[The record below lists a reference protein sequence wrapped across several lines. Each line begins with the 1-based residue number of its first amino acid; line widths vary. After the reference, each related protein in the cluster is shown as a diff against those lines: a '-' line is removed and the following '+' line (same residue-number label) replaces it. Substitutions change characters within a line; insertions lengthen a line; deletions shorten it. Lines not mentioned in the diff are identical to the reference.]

1 VGFHILAFG
10 DWPERIKAD
19 KFKVAPLAFT
29 YAHSRALKYD
39 EFSSPRPGDSMMNRR
54 NARRVLIC
62 CALALLSACSRDPK
76 TRKQKY
82 FSSGE
87 KYFGEARYHEA
98 VIQYSNAVQIDP
110 RFADAHAKLA
120 QAYLKLGDSSH
131 AFQEL
136 NRTVELAPNNY
147 RAQIDLTNLLISV
160 RNPDGSPVPDML
172 QQAKTHLDLLSK
184 EQPDNAET
192 HAAWANYYAAI
203 NDLATATQEMQ
214 HAIKLDPNRAD
225 SYLMLALLQQRSN
238 APDQAEA
245 SFKKAIEVDP
255 KNLNAQLALGGFY
268 QAHNRLPEAEQQ
280 FRRSIEID
288 PKVAAPRAVLVR
300 LLMQQGKKDETE
312 SLLKQ
317 TKKDLP
323 DNPES
328 YRMLGDFYFA
338 LGDLDKA
345 LAEYTS
351 LYSDHPK
358 DTQVKKNYIQIL
370 ILKNRL
376 DEAARLNDE
385 ILKSS
390 PHDADALVAKG
401 ELQIRQNNAPGAI
414 ESLQEAL
421 RNDSENAF
429 AHYQLGVA
437 FSQQNDSHRAE
448 AEWRE
453 AVRIRP
459 DLTDAQRAL
468 ASLEIGRN
476 DTEAVLQT
484 AQQIIATQP
493 YLPDGYILKAIAE
506 VSRQKFTDAQH
517 DAEQAQQIAPDSAAP
532 YVQLGNIQ
540 FAQKHL
546 AEAAKHYQEAL
557 EKDRSST
564 EALSGLMNS
573 YMAGKQVD
581 NAIAAANTQIAQ
593 VSNSTNFY
601 DLLGTALLNGKKE
614 YPGAEAAFR
623 KAIELDSHNTD
634 AVEKLGKT
642 EIQKGAPDQALA
654 LYLQAAKDN
663 PKEVRFNILAGE
675 IYEAQQN
682 WDQAKAMYQQAL
694 NVSPENPLA
703 SNNLAYVMLQHGGNV
718 DVAMNLAQTAR
729 RAMPDNPSAADTLGW
744 AYFHKGSYGDAI
756 RQFQEALRLNQKSGA
771 PDDAVVHYHLGLA
784 YQKANQIAL
793 ARQQMEKAVQLA
805 PDNTDARKALSE
817 LHG

>member
-1 VGFHILAFG
+1 
-10 DWPERIKAD
+10 
-19 KFKVAPLAFT
+19 
-29 YAHSRALKYD
+29 
-39 EFSSPRPGDSMMNRR
+39 MMSNR
-54 NARRVLIC
+54 NALRVLML
-62 CALALLSACSRDPK
+62 CALSLLASCSRDPNV
-76 TRKQKY
+76 RKQKY
-82 FSSGE
+82 FDSGE
-87 KYFGEARYHEA
+87 KYFAEGRYREAI
-98 VIQYSNAVQIDP
+98 IQYSNAVQIDP
-110 RFADAHAKLA
+110 RFVGAHAQLA
-120 QAYLKLGDSSH
+120 QAYLKIGDSSH

-172 QQAKTHLDLLSK
+172 QQAKTHLDLLGK

-192 HAAWANYYAAI
+192 HAAWANYDSAL
-203 NDLATATQEMQ
+203 NDLNTATQEMER
-214 HAIKLDPNRAD
+214 AIKLAPNRSD

-238 APDQAEA
+238 RPDQAEA

-280 FRRSIEID
+280 FRRAIEIE
-288 PKVAAPRAVLVR
+288 PKVAAPRAVLVQ

-312 SLLKQ
+312 SFLKQ

-323 DNPES
+323 DNPDS

-338 LGDLDKA
+338 VGDLDKA

-351 LYSDHPK
+351 LYGEHPK
-358 DTQVKKNYIQIL
+358 DAQVRKNYIQIL
-370 ILKNRL
+370 ILKNHL
-376 DEAARLNDE
+376 DEAAKLNDE
-385 ILKSS
+385 ILKAS

-401 ELQIRQNNAPGAI
+401 ELQLRRNHPTGAI

-437 FSQQNDSHRAE
+437 YAQQNDSTRAE
-448 AEWRE
+448 SEWRE

-459 DLTDAQRAL
+459 DLTDAQRSL
-468 ASLEIGRN
+468 AALEIGRN

-484 AQQIIATQP
+484 AQQIISTQP
-493 YLPDGYILKAIAE
+493 YLPDGYILKAIEE

-517 DAEQAQQIAPDSAAP
+517 DAEQAQQIAPDSAGP

-546 AEAAKHYQEAL
+546 ADAAKFYQQAL
-557 EKDRSST
+557 EKDPSST

-573 YMAGKQVD
+573 YMAEKQPD
-581 NAIAAANTQIAQ
+581 NAIAAANAQIAK
-593 VSNSTNFY
+593 VPNSTNFY
-601 DLLGTALLNGKKE
+601 DLMGTALLNGKKDL
-614 YPGAEAAFR
+614 PNAEAAFR
-623 KAIELDSHNTD
+623 KAIELDRSNAD
-634 AVEKLGKT
+634 AIEKLGRIQ
-642 EIQKGAPDQALA
+642 IQKGAPDQALA

-663 PKEVRFNILAGE
+663 PKEIRFDILAGE

-703 SNNLAYVMLQHGGNV
+703 SNNLAYVMLQQGGNV

-729 RAMPDNPSAADTLGW
+729 RAMPDNANAADTLGW
-744 AYFHKGSYGDAI
+744 AFYHKGSYNDAI

-771 PDDAVVHYHLGLA
+771 PDDAVLHLHLGLA
-784 YQKANQIAL
+784 YEKANQTAL
-793 ARQQMEKAVQLA
+793 ARQQLERAVKLS
-805 PDNTDARKALSE
+805 PDNADAKKALSE

>member
-1 VGFHILAFG
+1 MMSRP
-10 DWPERIKAD
+10 PEEPMKKHRTS
-19 KFKVAPLAFT
+19 L
-29 YAHSRALKYD
+29 
-39 EFSSPRPGDSMMNRR
+39 
-54 NARRVLIC
+54 RVLILC
-62 CALALLSACSRDPK
+62 SLALLAGCSRDPNV
-76 TRKQKY
+76 RKQKY
-82 FSSGE
+82 FSSGD
-87 KYFGEARYHEA
+87 KYFSEARYREG

-110 RFADAHAKLA
+110 RFAEAHAKLA

-136 NRTVELAPNNY
+136 NRTVELAPSNY

-192 HAAWANYYAAI
+192 HAAWANYYSAQ
-203 NDLATATQEMQ
+203 NDLSTATQEMQ
-214 HAIKLDPNRAD
+214 RAIKLDPNRSD

-238 APDQAEA
+238 QPDQAEA

-268 QAHNRLPEAEQQ
+268 QVHNRLPEAEQQ
-280 FRRSIEID
+280 FRRAIEID
-288 PKVAAPRAVLVR
+288 PKTAAPRSVLVR

-312 SLLKQ
+312 SFLKQ

-338 LGDLDKA
+338 LGDLDKT

-351 LYSDHPK
+351 LYNEHHK

-376 DEAARLNDE
+376 DEAAKLNDE
-385 ILKSS
+385 ILKAS
-390 PHDADALVAKG
+390 PHDVDALVARG
-401 ELQIRQNNAPGAI
+401 ELQLRQNNAAGAI

-437 FSQQNDSHRAE
+437 FAQQNDSHRAE
-448 AEWRE
+448 SEWRE

-468 ASLEIGRN
+468 ASLELGRN
-476 DTEAVLQT
+476 DIDAVFQT

-506 VSRQKFTDAQH
+506 VSRQKFADAQH
-517 DAEQAQQIAPDSAAP
+517 DAEEALRIAPDNSAP

-546 AEAAKHYQEAL
+546 ADAAKFYQQASA
-557 EKDRSST
+557 KDPSST
-564 EALSGLMNS
+564 EGLSGLMNT

-581 NAIAAANTQIAQ
+581 NAIAAAKAQIAK
-593 VSNSTNFY
+593 VPNSTNFY
-601 DLLGTALLNGKKE
+601 DLLGTALLNGKKDL
-614 YPGAEAAFR
+614 PGAEAAFR
-623 KAIELDSHNTD
+623 KALELDRTNAD
-634 AVEKLGKT
+634 ALEKLGKV
-642 EIQKGAPDQALA
+642 EVQQGHPDQALA
-654 LYLQAAKDN
+654 LYQRSVKEN
-663 PKEVRFNILAGE
+663 PGEVRFCILTGE
-675 IYEAQQN
+675 LFEAQQN

-694 NVSPENPLA
+694 NISPDNPLA
-703 SNNLAYVMLQHGGNV
+703 SNNLAYMMLQQGGNV
-718 DVAMNLAQTAR
+718 DIAMNLAQTAR
-729 RAMPDNPSAADTLGW
+729 RAMPDNPNAADTLGW
-744 AYFHKGSYGDAI
+744 AYYHKGSYNDAI
-756 RQFQEALRLNQKSGA
+756 RQFQEALRLNQKAGA
-771 PDDAVVHYHLGLA
+771 PDDAVLHYHLGVA
-784 YQKANQIAL
+784 YQKANQAAL
-793 ARQQMEKAVQLA
+793 ARQQLEKAVKLS
-805 PDNTDARKALSE
+805 PDNADARKALSE
-817 LHG
+817 LRG